1 VGQDRFRGAHRD
13 REAVRTEPGIEPAA
27 DQKVRTLPLRSSDAG
42 TMYPL
47 MRKKTKTP

>member
-1 VGQDRFRGAHRD
+1 MPTASRYSGYSRNRRLTQN
-13 REAVRTEPGIEPAA
+13 
-27 DQKVRTLPLRSSDAG
+27 VRTLPLRSSDAG